1 MFKKR
6 LLLSILLVTT
16 LTVFSQTGKLH
27 KADKYYEKLSY
38 FKAIELYSELIGS
51 EVDGPFLKAKLAYS
65 YYNIG
70 DMKNAADNYT
80 KAFASESN
88 LASDH
93 YFYFAQALKQVG
105 NYSESDKWMAKF
117 HELTKSDQRGTSYA
131 SNTTY
136 LDQIKKEGNHFEI
149 KSVTF
154 NSEFSDF
161 GGYSLNKTGKLYF
174 ITSRRN
180 KAVKQSWSWNGKTFL
195 DIYAFNE
202 ADSNEI
208 NPKLFSKKV
217 NTKYHEGPICFT
229 IDESRVYFTRNNIA
243 KGKAKRDSLGIQNI
257 KLYTAQV
264 NNEGKWFNEK
274 ELAINSRYFSVGHPT
289 ISLDGKTLFFVS
301 DMPGGF
307 GGADIYK
314 AEILADGNLGTPI
327 NLGETINTEG
337 KEMFPWISPDG
348 LLFIASD
355 GFIGLGGLDIFV
367 AKIEKDGTIKNKLNA
382 GEGINSQRDDF
393 GLIFKKDAKSGYF
406 SSNREGGLG
415 EDDIYA
421 FKLTRPF
428 QFSIE
433 LKGIVIDNLT
443 KQFIAA
449 AKVYLKN
456 ENGSVIDSTI
466 ADESGAYLFNIEFN
480 QSYTIE
486 ALKNNYFENSVAV
499 STIDFK
505 ENTLQQDVVLDK
517 NTGIF
522 LYGLIKDAKSQQV
535 IEDVLVTIKDKQTG
549 NTIFAGKTSQIGDF
563 TIGLPNTKLKDK
575 LAYSITLEKEG
586 YLTKTH
592 DFSYV
597 IKTAGIIKVTDL
609 MNVSMNKVDVGID
622 LATIINIKP
631 IYFDY
636 GKYAI
641 RKDAAIELDKIV
653 KIMKENPK
661 MEIELGSHTDC
672 RGSIASNDYL
682 SNNRATASANYIKE
696 RIPNPERIYGKGY
709 GESKLK
715 VNCPCEG
722 TVKSTCPE
730 TEHQKNRRTEFIIM
744 KM

>member
-348 LLFIASD
+348 LLFFASD
-355 GFIGLGGLDIFV
+355 GFIGLGGLDVFV

>member
-348 LLFIASD
+348 LLFFASD

-367 AKIEKDGTIKNKLNA
+367 AKIEKDGTIKKKLNA

-456 ENGSVIDSTI
+456 ENGSVIDSII

>member
-348 LLFIASD
+348 LLFFASD

>member
-337 KEMFPWISPDG
+337 KEMFPWISQDG
-348 LLFIASD
+348 LLFFASD

>member
-348 LLFIASD
+348 LLFFASD
-355 GFIGLGGLDIFV
+355 GFIGLGGLDVFV
-367 AKIEKDGTIKNKLNA
+367 AKIEKDGTIKKKLNT

>member
-93 YFYFAQALKQVG
+93 YFYFAQALKQEG

-348 LLFIASD
+348 LLFFASD
-355 GFIGLGGLDIFV
+355 GFIGLGGLDVFV
-367 AKIEKDGTIKNKLNA
+367 AKIEKDGTIKKKLNT

>member
-348 LLFIASD
+348 LLFFASD
-355 GFIGLGGLDIFV
+355 GFIGLGGLDVFV
-367 AKIEKDGTIKNKLNA
+367 AKIEKDGTIKKKLNA